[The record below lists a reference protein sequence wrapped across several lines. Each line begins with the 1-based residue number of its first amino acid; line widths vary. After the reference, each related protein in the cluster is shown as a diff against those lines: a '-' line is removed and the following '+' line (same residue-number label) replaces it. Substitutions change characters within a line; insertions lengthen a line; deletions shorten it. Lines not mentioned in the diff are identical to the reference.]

1 MPDIKENTRFHVFAA
16 TDGRDAEFV
25 VPKGKSAAKKRKGPR
40 REPDVL
46 DSYYVERTRLV
57 QSLCDS
63 LERDGLVALCAEKGM
78 GRHVLA
84 RQVSEA
90 LRGRGVA
97 TLELKVSGLIPE
109 SVCRKVKAALR
120 DALDREDGGSKA
132 LVVIDGLGLLD
143 DPYLARMARSVA
155 SGVVSGC
162 RVIVLLDPDCESML
176 EFLPDCRVVRAAEL
190 ALESR
195 EYKQWDG
202 LLGGF
207 SEADAKRC
215 THGIPSLL
223 GTLRGVRCNPDG
235 TPFGP
240 LWDRAAADLLHDALR
255 PELIDEE
262 LSVRAVMVAL
272 GAGDFQALSELGL
285 RASRDILKEI
295 ESGCPL
301 FGVDLHEG
309 TFELVA
315 CTNDVVGQALS
326 SLPAEYSGL
335 IAAAVRLLAKRG
347 HLRRAAAIASAQAD
361 ASVLRTLVAE
371 YPLELVDA
379 GLARLA
385 VREVGKAMDV
395 PELCLARTVLEE
407 VGAPLPKCGGIGASH
422 ARAAEGWAVGDAAGD
437 PVRIVNPMG
446 SGVAAP
452 ASGADAGFAAGPA
465 GAAVK
470 LPQRARRIQGQIAL
484 LRAIHEVK
492 RCGTAGMSEDERL
505 AIAAKGDVLAMRL
518 IARLNV
524 LEMRLGGQSIE
535 AFRELLLVSNLREQV
550 GEPSVYAAILALE
563 FEGLRCLVGDPE
575 SAGDVSRLRKAQDVL
590 EEGALFSLRCEAESV
605 LSMSYEA
612 MGVNTGALGLDKLI
626 SVLEARGE
634 TAALAWVRLVECV
647 AELRAGAYRN
657 AHVRAAAAFDAAVRT
672 GLADVAVAAK
682 MLERAA
688 MLGLGEGPGLGEEWK
703 IAGIEPLQ
711 DLAML
716 DKLHEAVAGDALGAA
731 DGVCMAMRGLMPRTE
746 ARALAGCIVSADRV
760 VGREFGALLP
770 LPWKPK
776 RGAVVASADC
786 GSEMANAYGVG
797 RRSAVTLREDVP
809 TLEVNVLGAFAVRRG
824 GARLG
829 ESAWHRRRSRDLLSM
844 LGLTPGHVL
853 TRREAINQLWQ
864 DMDPVR
870 GRENLYSVLSSLRST
885 VGQAPPE
892 VIYILGEQGKI
903 WLNDGTVS
911 CDVDEFERIAR
922 QLMARRL
929 PDDEAISLCLRL
941 EGMYGHGSYLPA
953 SDAEGRYRRR
963 HEELSRRFVD
973 AMMTGVDAATRLH
986 DERQAKWF
994 LETVRIEREDGGPT
1008 VALG

>member
-1 MPDIKENTRFHVFAA
+1 MPDIKGNARFQVFAA
-16 TDGRDAEFV
+16 TDGRDADFV
-25 VPKGKSAAKKRKGPR
+25 APKVRPAAKKQKKSR

-63 LERDGLVALCAEKGM
+63 LERDRLVALCAERGM

-84 RQVSEA
+84 RQVSEV
-90 LRGRGVA
+90 LRGCGVA
-97 TLELKVSGLIPE
+97 TLELGVSGLIPE

-120 DALDREDGGSKA
+120 DALDREDNGSRA

-143 DPYLARMARSVA
+143 DPYLARLARSVA
-155 SGVVSGC
+155 SAVVSGC

-176 EFLPDCRVVRAAEL
+176 EFLPDCRVVRAADL
-190 ALESR
+190 VLESR

-207 SEADAKRC
+207 SEVDAKRC

-223 GTLRGVRCNPDG
+223 GTLRGTRCEADG
-235 TPFGP
+235 TPFGS
-240 LWDRAAADLLHDALR
+240 LWDRAVADLLHDALR
-255 PELIDEE
+255 SELIDEE
-262 LSVRAVMVAL
+262 LSVRAAMVAL
-272 GAGDFQALSELGL
+272 GAGDFQMLSELGL
-285 RASRDILKEI
+285 RASRDILREI

-309 TFELVA
+309 TFELVT

-326 SLPAEYSGL
+326 GLSAEYSGL

-347 HLRRAAAIASAQAD
+347 HLRRAAAIAAAQAD

-379 GLARLA
+379 GLAKLA
-385 VREVGKAMDV
+385 IREVGKAMDV

-407 VGAPLPKCGGIGASH
+407 VGAPLPKYGNRGRPLANDGAC
-422 ARAAEGWAVGDAAGD
+422 AA
-437 PVRIVNPMG
+437 
-446 SGVAAP
+446 
-452 ASGADAGFAAGPA
+452 
-465 GAAVK
+465 K

-484 LRAIHEVK
+484 LRAIHEAK
-492 RCGTAGMSEDERL
+492 RYGKAGMSEDERV
-505 AIAAKGDVLAMRL
+505 AIAATGDVLAMRL

-535 AFRELLLVSNLREQV
+535 AFRELLLVSNLREQA
-550 GEPSVYAAILALE
+550 GEPSVYAAMLALE

-575 SAGDVSRLRKAQDVL
+575 SAGDISRLRKAQDVL
-590 EEGALFSLRCEAESV
+590 EEGALFALRCEAESV

-612 MGVNTGALGLDKLI
+612 VAVNAGSSTLDRLI
-626 SVLEARGE
+626 SVLEARDE
-634 TAALAWVRLVECV
+634 TAALAWVRLAECV
-647 AELRAGAYRN
+647 AELRVGAYRN
-657 AHVRAAAAFDAAVRT
+657 VHVRAVAAFDAATKVC
-672 GLADVAVAAK
+672 LPDVAVAAR
-682 MLERAA
+682 LFERVAL
-688 MLGLGEGPGLGEEWK
+688 LGLGEEPELGEEWQV
-703 IAGIEPLQ
+703 AGVEPSH

-716 DKLHEAVAGDALGAA
+716 DKLHGAVAGDVMGAA

-746 ARALAGCIVSADRV
+746 ARVLAGCIVDADRV

-770 LPWKPK
+770 LPWRPK
-776 RGAVVASADC
+776 RGAVVTSVER
-786 GSEMANAYGVG
+786 GSVAATTYGVG
-797 RRSAVTLREDVP
+797 RHSTVTLREDVP
-809 TLEVNVLGAFAVRRG
+809 TLEVGVLGGFAVSRG
-824 GARLG
+824 GVRLG
-829 ESAWHRRRSRDLLSM
+829 ESAWHRRRSRDLLAM
-844 LGLTPGHVL
+844 LALTPSHVL

-892 VIYILGEQGKI
+892 VIYIVGEQGKI
-903 WLNDGTVS
+903 WLNEGTVS
-911 CDVDEFERIAR
+911 CDVDEFDRVTR

-941 EGMYGHGSYLPA
+941 EGMYGHGSYLPT